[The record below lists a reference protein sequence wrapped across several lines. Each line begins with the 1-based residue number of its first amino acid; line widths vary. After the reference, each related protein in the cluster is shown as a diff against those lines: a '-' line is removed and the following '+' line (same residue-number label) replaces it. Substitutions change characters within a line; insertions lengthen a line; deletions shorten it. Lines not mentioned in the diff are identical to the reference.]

1 MSEVRSPVTT
11 IKAVC
16 PDRPVNRLTPPS
28 SPTSQSPPTKPR
40 QNPNKPGCLSPA
52 ATGTLTLVH
61 VAAPPPSPTPPPPHR
76 GVRWRL
82 PGSRPPPQRRP
93 RLHGGERQYRTSSL
107 GVLLN
112 SGFRRRGRIG
122 VRGREGSG
130 EALERTLR
138 RRLRGA
144 DRSSCRCWIFDLR

>member
-1 MSEVRSPVTT
+1 MSEVRSPVSP

-16 PDRPVNRLTPPS
+16 PDRPVNRPTPPS
-28 SPTSQSPPTKPR
+28 SPTSQSLPTKPR
-40 QNPNKPGCLSPA
+40 QNPNKPRRLSPP

-61 VAAPPPSPTPPPPHR
+61 GAAPPPSPPPPPPHR
-76 GVRWRL
+76 GVRRRL

-93 RLHGGERQYRTSSL
+93 RLRGGGRQCGTSSL

-112 SGFRRRGRIG
+112 GGFRRLGRNGIG
-122 VRGREGSG
+122 GREGSG

-138 RRLRGA
+138 RCLRGV
-144 DRSSCRCWIFDLR
+144 DRSSYRCWICDLR